1 MANTA
6 ENTDPCVLRS
16 RHRLMDGLLR
26 LLNHKEFGDS
36 SRSTNC
42 RGAPRPFGWGLH
54 GAPKSLVDHQFY
66 VDAPVTIAT
75 LRICIF
81 GGTSRAV
88 ARRWKNPLH
97 IPVDAILCAQ
107 ILVPMM
113 IVTFID
119 VFVPCTIQ
127 HLNSCASK
135 TITHPFRLNFPLTWL
150 YDTIGY
156 VTPGSPCSRM
166 PCDHRNRHARF
177 LAGDCFCFVAK
188 TCVCRHLQAF
198 VLRSATKRAG
208 SHLKT
213 RNF

>member
-97 IPVDAILCAQ
+97 ILVDAILCAQ

-156 VTPGSPCSRM
+156 VAPGSPVLTDAVRSSQPTCQISGR
-166 PCDHRNRHARF
+166 RLF
-177 LAGDCFCFVAK
+177 LFRCKNLC
-188 TCVCRHLQAF
+188 LQAF
-198 VLRSATKRAG
+198 AGICATI
-208 SHLKT
+208 
-213 RNF
+213 RN